1 MNNWNLDSWK
11 KHVAKHMPNYENID
25 ELDKVEN
32 KLASFPPLVF
42 AGEVRSLKS
51 QLKEVSDGNA
61 FLLQGGDC
69 AESFSEFNADNIR
82 DTFRVILQMAVVLTS
97 GMKLPIVK
105 VGRMAGQF
113 AKPRS
118 NPTEFLNGQ
127 EAPSYAGDII
137 NEIEFNSQK
146 RKPDPSRMLTA
157 YSQAAS
163 TLNLLRAFA
172 DGGYADLKHV
182 QSWNMGF
189 VKSGPQGERYRNI
202 A

>member
-11 KHVAKHMPNYENID
+11 KHVAKHMPNYEDID

-82 DTFRVILQMAVVLTS
+82 DTFRAVSYTHLT
-97 GMKLPIVK
+97 LPTI
-105 VGRMAGQF
+105 
-113 AKPRS
+113 
-118 NPTEFLNGQ
+118 
-127 EAPSYAGDII
+127 
-137 NEIEFNSQK
+137 
-146 RKPDPSRMLTA
+146 
-157 YSQAAS
+157 YS
-163 TLNLLRAFA
+163 
-172 DGGYADLKHV
+172 V
-182 QSWNMGF
+182 
-189 VKSGPQGERYRNI
+189 
-202 A
+202 